1 MNHSGDQAF
10 FKGGRLNPFGV
21 PAIREA
27 MHYIIDHAYIAREIM
42 DRHFIPGRSWA
53 GVDPEVLLPGVP
65 DGSQRYPDLMPNLE
79 VVMPKFTFRS
89 KFLLGRTLAKLEMP
103 SAFSSGAD
111 FSGMEETGEIFIGKV
126 THEVFIA
133 VNDDGTEAA
142 AATAMPFVATGPGK
156 VLVERPFVFLI
167 RDSGTGTILSLGRV
181 VAPGDDHHALEPC
194 TSPQARFI

>member
-133 VNDDGTEAA
+133 VNDEGTEAA
-142 AATAMPFVATGPGK
+142 VATATTMTLGLPWEVVVVDRA
-156 VLVERPFVFLI
+156 FVFLI
-167 RDSGTGTILSLGRV
+167 RHSGTGTILSLGRV
-181 VAPGDDHHALEPC
+181 VDPGG
-194 TSPQARFI
+194 